1 MKQRFKFNALVL
13 AVATVVAGIDYAA
26 GTVLPI
32 YGEDRKITEADAG
45 LLLNS
50 GKALQATEANIKK
63 VKAKVKATVE
73 AAERDVKNQQR
84 ARASAEKNA
93 AAAAKSAAEAVE
105 VARAALEKAEEALAA
120 VAELAAAVFA
130 EPSAE
135 SETVADSADKE

>member
-26 GTVLPI
+26 GSVLPI

-50 GKALQATEANIKK
+50 GKALQATEANVEKI
-63 VKAKVKATVE
+63 KAKVKSTI
-73 AAERDVKNQQR
+73 AAADRDAKKQQR

-93 AAAAKSAAEAVE
+93 AEAAKSAAEAVE
-105 VARAALEKAEEALAA
+105 VAKAALEKAEEALAA

-130 EPSAE
+130 EPSA
-135 SETVADSADKE
+135 DSADKE